1 MEKADFDASLV
12 KLQGTRTVFGN
23 LSAELFAHLGTDV
36 LKNNIRDTREAMQ
49 SSLFS
54 VGMRDAVKRF
64 FAEVEGNLILS
75 GRKIGEISEMMAVMY
90 RRFSAE
96 HGFALSTPMPFSLKR
111 YADEI
116 AAVEAAYHR
125 QFGAGALLTMPQV
138 ALMQKFFDSIAS
150 RVRQSLLLA
159 NRDVEAW
166 LKVVMA
172 PLEAQIREHKNQL
185 KQRRSSIERIHL
197 AADDLDVR
205 VTALERMQADLEN
218 HRQAL
223 AECESGL
230 KAALVADAPVPA
242 PFMAAG

>member
-1 MEKADFDASLV
+1 
-12 KLQGTRTVFGN
+12 
-23 LSAELFAHLGTDV
+23 
-36 LKNNIRDTREAMQ
+36 
-49 SSLFS
+49 
-54 VGMRDAVKRF
+54 
-64 FAEVEGNLILS
+64 
-75 GRKIGEISEMMAVMY
+75 
-90 RRFSAE
+90 
-96 HGFALSTPMPFSLKR
+96 
-111 YADEI
+111 
-116 AAVEAAYHR
+116 
-125 QFGAGALLTMPQV
+125 
-138 ALMQKFFDSIAS
+138 MQKFFDSIAS

-223 AECESGL
+223 AEGESVL
-230 KAALVADAPVPA
+230 KAALVAVAPA
-242 PFMAAG
+242 PAPSMAAG